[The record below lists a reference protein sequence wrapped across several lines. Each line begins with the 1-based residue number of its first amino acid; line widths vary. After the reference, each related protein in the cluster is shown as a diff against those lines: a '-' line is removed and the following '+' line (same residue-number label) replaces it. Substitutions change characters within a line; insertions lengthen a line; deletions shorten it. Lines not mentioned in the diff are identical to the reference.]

1 MVCVVGGGRELFKH
15 KVSFLFSG
23 LYFSN
28 SVEVISFFK
37 KLVSPGDSGSSPPNN
52 KTAGCCEERERSDS
66 ERDFRIETCHS
77 KVPENGKMDR
87 SL

>member
-1 MVCVVGGGRELFKH
+1 MCVYGAGGGWTLFEH

-23 LYFSN
+23 LYFPN
-28 SVEVISFFK
+28 SMEVISLFK
-37 KLVSPGDSGSSPPNN
+37 KLASPETLIAVHLTMRLQDAVRSKEG
-52 KTAGCCEERERSDS
+52 SDS

-87 SL
+87 

>member
-1 MVCVVGGGRELFKH
+1 MCMGGGWGLFEH

-23 LYFSN
+23 LYFPN
-28 SVEVISFFK
+28 SMEVISLFK
-37 KLVSPGDSGSSPPNN
+37 KLTYPGDSDSSPPNN
-52 KTAGCCEERERSDS
+52 ETAGCCDS

-87 SL
+87 